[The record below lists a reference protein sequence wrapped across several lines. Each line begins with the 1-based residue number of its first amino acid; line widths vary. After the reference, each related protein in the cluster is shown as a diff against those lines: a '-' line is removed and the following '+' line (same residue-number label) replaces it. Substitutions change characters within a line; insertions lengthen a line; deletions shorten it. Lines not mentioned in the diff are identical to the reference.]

1 MARPTFDLKVT
12 LAHVALFLASVL
24 AIGAIIFY
32 LGYRA
37 GKTAA
42 SPGGPPAGIGE
53 AQPLEGENR
62 PAEEIGLGSET
73 TEAPPPGQKPT
84 PADSD
89 IAKELDLHRDQ
100 GQTASTNIISE
111 LYLTIQVG
119 AFADFANA
127 KSYAD
132 KFSRIGYATE
142 IIATVMK
149 DRKLYRVR
157 VGQFRS
163 REEALREKEK
173 LERLEN
179 KKFAIVSS
187 R

>member
-1 MARPTFDLKVT
+1 MAKSTFDLKVT

-42 SPGGPPAGIGE
+42 SPGGPP
-53 AQPLEGENR
+53 LEEENR
-62 PAEEIGLGSET
+62 PAEVIGMGSET
-73 TEAPPPGQKPT
+73 PEAAKPRPRPA
-84 PADSD
+84 PADSA

-100 GQTASTNIISE
+100 GQPASTNIISE
-111 LYLTIQVG
+111 PYLTIQVG

-127 KSYAD
+127 KSYSE

-157 VGQFRS
+157 VGQFRN
-163 REEALREKEK
+163 REEAQREMEK